1 MNKKQAI
8 IQEFRE
14 HYMQKDG
21 EWGYHGWV
29 EETSFDDVEQ
39 FLSQKLD
46 EYGEEI
52 LEAMKKMTASGDLLG
67 ATYEELYLLK
77 NVEKYL
83 KGQNDKD

>member
-8 IQEFRE
+8 IKSFRE

-29 EETSFDDVEQ
+29 EETSFDDVEL

-46 EYGEEI
+46 EYGEEAFK
-52 LEAMKKMTASGDLLG
+52 EGFNDCKRM
-67 ATYEELYLLK
+67 
-77 NVEKYL
+77 VENGEHIGCCIKIPDL